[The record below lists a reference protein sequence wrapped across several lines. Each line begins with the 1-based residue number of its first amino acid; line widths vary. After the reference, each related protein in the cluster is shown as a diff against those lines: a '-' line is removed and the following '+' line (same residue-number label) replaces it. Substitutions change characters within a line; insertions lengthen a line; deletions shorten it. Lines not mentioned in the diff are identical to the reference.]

1 MVPGGTAVKLSR
13 RALVVLST
21 LTVPA
26 LASCGGTDAETT
38 PTGAS
43 DGGSADPGAFPAT
56 ISHLYGDTEIVSEPQ
71 RIATVSWVN
80 GDSVLALGLVPVGM
94 PLVEWGGNE
103 NSSTDWVDAT
113 LEELGA
119 GWDSDAA
126 PATYSEA
133 DGINFDEVAALT
145 PDLIVAAYRSE
156 EHTSELQSRG
166 HLVCRL
172 LLEKSTNME
181 TARK

>member
-71 RIATVSWVN
+71 RIAT
-80 GDSVLALGLVPVGM
+80 
-94 PLVEWGGNE
+94 
-103 NSSTDWVDAT
+103 
-113 LEELGA
+113 
-119 GWDSDAA
+119 
-126 PATYSEA
+126 
-133 DGINFDEVAALT
+133 
-145 PDLIVAAYRSE
+145 RSE
-156 EHTSELQSRG
+156 EHTSELQSRR

-172 LLEKSTNME
+172 LLQYKNRKTN
-181 TARK
+181 

>member
-103 NSSTDWVDAT
+103 NSSTDWSMR
-113 LEELGA
+113 L
-119 GWDSDAA
+119 SRSSA
-126 PATYSEA
+126 PVGTAMR
-133 DGINFDEVAALT
+133 LPPPT
-145 PDLIVAAYRSE
+145 PRPTAS
-156 EHTSELQSRG
+156 TS
-166 HLVCRL
+166 
-172 LLEKSTNME
+172 
-181 TARK
+181 